1 LLAHWS
7 GVEGKAESRS
17 LRPDVGCRENVHQLN
32 FGTSSLLLSLISEVY
47 EGLVSDSKEASITN
61 FRLSTHSFASL
72 TKVGCG
78 ILSQGMCVTDATP
91 IAAELHHHAIDSGFP
106 PLVSFGQQ
114 RSGCA
119 YA

>member
-1 LLAHWS
+1 MPRECASAELRNFESHGGLRHL
-7 GVEGKAESRS
+7 KATI
-17 LRPDVGCRENVHQLN
+17 D
-32 FGTSSLLLSLISEVY
+32 LLLSLISEVY